1 MQTSNFESG
10 STVRLLIPEAVW
22 REWKINGVDADSL
35 AEVQAEHG
43 AAVGYEFE
51 WGQIIE
57 EVIDGYPAT
66 APCDSE
72 DLSSS
77 SLALCWNFVL
87 SGVHGEFLD
96 GGGNLVELS
105 DLAVAIL
112 ADIEDSRDELPET
125 ARDDGLPTCISVDE
139 GDNISAFAIFVFG
152 RSNIACAREWVG
164 SFFIPGV
171 LPLLIDRL
179 REENKAASGANV
191 AEAAP
196 H

>member
-57 EVIDGYPAT
+57 EVIDGDPAT
-66 APCDSE
+66 APCDPE
-72 DLSSS
+72 NLS

-87 SGVHGEFLD
+87 SGMHGEFLNC
-96 GGGNLVELS
+96 GSNLGELS

-112 ADIEDSRDELPET
+112 ADIEDSRDELPEI
-125 ARDDGLPTCISVDE
+125 AREDGLPTCISFDE
-139 GDNISAFAIFVFG
+139 GDNISPFAIFVFG
-152 RSNIACAREWVG
+152 RSNIARAREWVG

-179 REENKAASGANV
+179 RCQNEAARGANA
-191 AEAAP
+191 AEAAV